1 MDFIQSIPSRSTEE
15 LIAIAHS
22 GPGEWQEEAV
32 TAARLELAR
41 RHITQQQQEEVLQKW
56 QRQQEAWEAHLARKL
71 ENNVREGFSPRE
83 MLRIVAGAPFY
94 ITGHLEDTDS
104 LHDLRIM
111 NYRRKFRQ
119 RILLLLAGLLL
130 WTAMGTGAFF
140 LLHHQHMQEIENAD
154 ISKWE
159 ENRITE

>member
-56 QRQQEAWEAHLARKL
+56 QRQQEAYLAG
-71 ENNVREGFSPRE
+71 EMEQNAREGFSPRE
-83 MLRIVAGAPFY
+83 MLRIIAGAPFY
-94 ITGHLEDTDS
+94 ITGRLEDTDT
-104 LHDLRIM
+104 LRDLRIM